1 MKKLGIVLGL
11 LTLCVFAF
19 AAGEG
24 SGQAGAYLRMG
35 VGARALGMGGAF
47 VAVSDDATAAYWNPA
62 GLAKL
67 KKNQASFMHARLKM
81 DRNFDFINY
90 VKKDESKDEAYGFA
104 MVKFG
109 VDNIPETRI
118 WRFDGAGN
126 LASDQIYGNPI
137 YYYDTTTGT
146 AKAIPVTSSGTWAD
160 GSVVAPLG
168 GYDSTWTREQV
179 EALGQAGNTAVFTD
193 GDDNTPG
200 NTTVDYD
207 PLNDPV
213 KIFSNFD
220 DSENAY
226 YFSYSKAFERLY
238 FGANMKYM
246 TQSLYNAEADSI
258 GLDLGLLYDYSS
270 KVTFGFSVRNLM
282 NELKW
287 DTPSGREDKVP
298 VDTTLGVAYVPEPTW
313 LVAMDY
319 NKVENMDAELY
330 LGVEK
335 WFSEIFA
342 LRLGS
347 NDGDLSAGMS
357 FVRDEW
363 SFEYAFAEQEL
374 GDIHRFSTTKKFDF

>member
-47 VAVSDDATAAYWNPA
+47 VAVSDDATASYWNPA

-90 VKKDESKDEAYGFA
+90 VKKNETKNEAYGFA
-104 MVKFG
+104 MVRFG
-109 VDNIPETRI
+109 VDNIPETRV
-118 WRFDGAGN
+118 WRFNGGGA
-126 LASDQIYGNPI
+126 LASDQIYGTPI
-137 YYYDTTTGT
+137 YYYDTATGT
-146 AKAIPVTSSGTWAD
+146 AKAIPVTSTGTWAD
-160 GSVVAPLG
+160 GSAPAVPV
-168 GYDSTWTREQV
+168 GYSTSWSREQV
-179 EALGQAGNTAVFTD
+179 EAVYQADPTTTAVYTD
-193 GDDNTPG
+193 VNVGYNPAA
-200 NTTVDYD
+200 
-207 PLNDPV
+207 DPV

-226 YFSYSKAFERLY
+226 YFSYSKAFDRLY

-246 TQSLYNAEADSI
+246 TQSLYNADANSI

-270 KVTFGFSVRNLM
+270 KVSFGFSVRNLM

-287 DTPSGREDKVP
+287 DTPSGRKDKVP

-335 WFSEIFA
+335 WFNDIFA
-342 LRLGS
+342 FRLGS
-347 NDGDLSAGMS
+347 HDGDLSAGMS
-357 FVRDEW
+357 FVRGEW